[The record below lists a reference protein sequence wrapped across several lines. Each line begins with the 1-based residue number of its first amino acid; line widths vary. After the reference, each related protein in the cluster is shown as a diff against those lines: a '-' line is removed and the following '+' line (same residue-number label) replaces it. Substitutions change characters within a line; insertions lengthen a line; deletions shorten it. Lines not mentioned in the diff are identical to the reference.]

1 MILNNLINHL
11 KLWCKNKAEA
21 YQREYCGCGGFTYV
35 GYQVAFELEFKLST
49 LIDKPFDN
57 IADFKREV
65 LSFMNVHYEP
75 SVIKPQ
81 NSAAEYIIDKTNQE
95 FLDYLDNLLSQ
106 KEELQLAEIPYTRVI
121 VGSEGKALQDRFR
134 SAWGYENTS
143 YWYPLAEDEPQNVSE
158 KFFVMFD
165 YFEPYMKQFEQM
177 IGLPKKHIYC
187 YGESNFRPQHCTE
200 TVELDGYDGAEMI
213 YTDKEFTWAVYFSHE
228 STVAFAGTIVPK
240 VKGLLSKE
248 KEHWNKFENDF

>member
-11 KLWCKNKAEA
+11 KQWCINKAEA
-21 YQREYCGCGGFTYV
+21 YQRAYGGCGGFTYV

-49 LIDKPFDN
+49 LIDKSFDN
-57 IADFKREV
+57 LEDFKREV

-81 NSAAEYIIDKTNQE
+81 NSTAEYIIDKTNQE
-95 FLDYLDNLLSQ
+95 FLDYLDNLIF
-106 KEELQLAEIPYTRVI
+106 KTEELQLAELPYTRVI
-121 VGSEGKALQDRFR
+121 VGSEAMALQDRFL
-134 SAWGYENTS
+134 SVWGYENTS
-143 YWYPLAEDEPQNVSE
+143 CWYPLAGDEPQNVSE

-177 IGLPKKHIYC
+177 IGLPKTHIYR
-187 YGESNFRPQHCTE
+187 YGENNFRPQHCIE
-200 TVELDGYDGAEMI
+200 AVELDGYDGAEMI

-228 STVAFAGTIVPK
+228 STVAFAGALVPN
-240 VKGLLSKE
+240 VKELLLNE
-248 KEHWNKFENDF
+248 KEHWNKFEYDF